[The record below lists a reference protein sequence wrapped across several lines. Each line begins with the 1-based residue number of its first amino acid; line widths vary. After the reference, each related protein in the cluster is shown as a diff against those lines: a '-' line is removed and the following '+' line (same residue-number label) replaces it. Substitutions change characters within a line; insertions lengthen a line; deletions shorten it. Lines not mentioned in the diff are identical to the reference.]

1 MDRST
6 AVVRAALNSTSYA
19 SGKLAGRGAF
29 SLFRMPKGRSRP
41 RPDEA
46 PVFDTARRG
55 EIPFGDATVVT
66 YQWGDGK
73 RKVLV
78 VHGWES
84 RASRFAK
91 IIGGLVEL
99 GYSPISFDAPGHG
112 ESTGRTT
119 NIAEYL
125 KILTLLH
132 REHGD
137 FEAVVA
143 HSLGVTATFL
153 SMQHGLRTGRIAAIS
168 PVPEFAFLVDKF
180 CEQLGLRDKL
190 KDELRGRIEREM
202 FPGEEDIWHRF
213 SVFAGSERVDV
224 PILVIHDDDDDM
236 VDPPHARRVLAA
248 FGDHARLVTTKRLG
262 HRRIIGAPQV
272 VQQVVDF
279 VSTDADRQAGGT
291 ENRIGTTAQ

>member
-29 SLFRMPKGRSRP
+29 NLFRMPKGRSRP

-55 EIPFGDATVVT
+55 ELKVDDLTVVT

-73 RKVLV
+73 RPVLV

-91 IIGGLVEL
+91 IIGELIEL
-99 GYSPISFDAPGHG
+99 GYSPVSFDAPGHG
-112 ESTGRTT
+112 ESAGRTT

-125 KILTLLH
+125 KILTRLH
-132 REHGD
+132 DTHGD
-137 FEAVVA
+137 FDAVVA

-153 SMQHGLRTGRIAAIS
+153 SIQHGLRTRRIAAIS
-168 PVPEFAFLVDKF
+168 PVPEFAYLVDKF
-180 CEQLGLRDKL
+180 CAQLGLRDKL
-190 KDELRGRIEREM
+190 KEELRGRIEREM
-202 FPGEEDIWHRF
+202 FPNEKDIWHRF
-213 SVFAGSERVDV
+213 SVFAGSDRVDV
-224 PILVIHDDDDDM
+224 PVLVIHDDDDDM
-236 VDPPHARRVLAA
+236 VDPPHAPRVVAA
-248 FGDHARLVTTKRLG
+248 FGEHARLVTTQRLG

-279 VSTDADRQAGGT
+279 VSVPDGKKSD
-291 ENRIGTTAQ
+291 EIGVTAL

>member
-19 SGKLAGRGAF
+19 SGKLAGKGAF
-29 SLFRMPKGRSRP
+29 NLFRMPKGRSRP

-55 EIPFGDATVVT
+55 ELQFNDSTVVT
-66 YQWGDGK
+66 YEWGDGA

-91 IIGGLVEL
+91 IIGELVEL
-99 GYSPISFDAPGHG
+99 GYSPVSFDAPGHG
-112 ESTGRTT
+112 DSTGRTT

-125 KILTLLH
+125 KIITRLH

-153 SMQHGLRTGRIAAIS
+153 SMQHGLRVGRIAAIS
-168 PVPEFAFLVDKF
+168 PVPEFAYLVDKF

-202 FPGEEDIWHRF
+202 FPDEENIWHRF
-213 SVFAGSERVDV
+213 SVFAGADEVSV

-248 FGDHARLVTTKRLG
+248 FGDHARLVTTERLG
-262 HRRIIGAPQV
+262 HRRIIGAPRV
-272 VQQVVDF
+272 VREVVDF
-279 VSTDADRQAGGT
+279 VSVGAGRQGNDLAT
-291 ENRIGTTAQ
+291 EAAQ